1 MNNGNTGRRRKVVF
15 GSGGAITLL
24 LLIWASCNSAVS
36 GPRLN
41 IPYLANREVQEEGR
55 LRGYGDN
62 HDALYSIMSFNESF
76 DKSLLSLDS
85 ELERIG
91 YIQETVEEQ
100 TLTGKRSVIWK
111 HPNGNAVYLVGAEK
125 NFRLRTDPDNE
136 DIDLRID
143 HRWSTIFLFQRP

>member
-1 MNNGNTGRRRKVVF
+1 MVF